1 MATTTATITLS
12 SSDITDNALSISNTA
27 TLTTAGTDTGIT
39 EFTGIA
45 RVKTSTGSNTLLLDF
60 GLTGGVAQD
69 VTADK
74 SAKVY
79 IKNVNDRGDGTK
91 YVDILIKTREIGR
104 LYGGDWMFIPY
115 SGGTGEDIEYTA
127 SDTTE
132 TILEYGVFYE
142 QNMATFHHN
151 ITGELTQE
159 LLAAG
164 DNANI
169 SSVSLTNIHGS
180 NACTV
185 EMYIEK
191 KLTGKFYLFK
201 DVTLPIGATLIYD
214 DIKFNNN
221 AGQFGLFIKLTKSA
235 SETPAVDVIIN

>member
-142 QNMATFHHN
+142 
-151 ITGELTQE
+151 
-159 LLAAG
+159 
-164 DNANI
+164 
-169 SSVSLTNIHGS
+169 
-180 NACTV
+180 
-185 EMYIEK
+185 
-191 KLTGKFYLFK
+191 
-201 DVTLPIGATLIYD
+201 
-214 DIKFNNN
+214 
-221 AGQFGLFIKLTKSA
+221 
-235 SETPAVDVIIN
+235 